1 MYIELIDSNKI
12 SIGMNNYIQE
22 SIEIFDEDVS
32 IKLLHA
38 ANKNIHELNTEY
50 PILLKKKVED
60 FHFIVANN
68 L

>member
-1 MYIELIDSNKI
+1 
-12 SIGMNNYIQE
+12 MNNYIQE